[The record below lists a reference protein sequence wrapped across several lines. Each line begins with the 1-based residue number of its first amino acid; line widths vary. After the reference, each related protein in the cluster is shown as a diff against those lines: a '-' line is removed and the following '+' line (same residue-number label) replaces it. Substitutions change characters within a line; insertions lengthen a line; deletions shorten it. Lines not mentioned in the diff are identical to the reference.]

1 MYAAE
6 VLSKVVTD
14 CYEVMVSD
22 GNTLAL
28 QRISTGILTDILV
41 LKYASIAG
49 WRLAV
54 AGCWLPALAN
64 TLIHKIIHICHIMS
78 DNARQCQM
86 RFLKGGSQVPF
97 ILYVCCLCLMTL
109 ETLALLCLGE
119 YMLSVS
125 RIQYNK

>member
-6 VLSKVVTD
+6 VLSKVVID
-14 CYEVMVSD
+14 CSEVMLSD

-28 QRISTGILTDILV
+28 QRILTGILTDILV

-54 AGCWLPALAN
+54 AGRWLPALAN

-78 DNARQCQM
+78 DNARQCQ
-86 RFLKGGSQVPF
+86 LLEGGLATAFYPICLLSLPHDIGDPCSIVP
-97 ILYVCCLCLMTL
+97 
-109 ETLALLCLGE
+109 G
-119 YMLSVS
+119 
-125 RIQYNK
+125 